1 MTIESKDVEHVAK
14 LARLELGPTEVERM
28 TRQLDQIISYMRSLD
43 ELGTLDPVKVP
54 PTAHIL
60 DVSCPLRADE
70 AIPSGQDEAILER
83 APGRRDRFFTV
94 PKVIE

>member
-1 MTIESKDVEHVAK
+1 MTIERKDVVHVAK
-14 LARLELGPTEVERM
+14 LARLDLNEDEVERM
-28 TRQLDQIISYMRSLD
+28 TRQVDQIITYMRSLD
-43 ELGTLDPVKVP
+43 ELGPLDPAEVP

-70 AIPSGQDEAILER
+70 PRPSGQDQAILER
-83 APGRRDRFFTV
+83 APGRRDRFYTV